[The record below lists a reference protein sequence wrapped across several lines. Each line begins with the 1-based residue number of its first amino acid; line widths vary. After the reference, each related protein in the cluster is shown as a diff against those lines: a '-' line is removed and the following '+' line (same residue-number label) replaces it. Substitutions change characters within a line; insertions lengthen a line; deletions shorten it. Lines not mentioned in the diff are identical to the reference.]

1 MSKKFQQ
8 SFANYFLKVYVHKQN
23 GLVFVYIIRFIT
35 SKNGFSYK
43 ENSIFSIEMLRL
55 DLKVGLSSS
64 EKIFIICF
72 IASPLKMRKN
82 AFYFILKAL
91 FILKIIKF
99 LIWLFSHVENMA
111 NFKIHDVTTW
121 LTNDYNTRTVFSLI
135 SAGPQISASL

>member
-35 SKNGFSYK
+35 SKSGFSYK
-43 ENSIFSIEMLRL
+43 EDSIFSIEMLRL

-64 EKIFIICF
+64 EKICIICF

-111 NFKIHDVTTW
+111 W
-121 LTNDYNTRTVFSLI
+121 LKS
-135 SAGPQISASL
+135 